1 LIEFVHNEYSLCK
14 TFITLN
20 IKTYPNKNSYY
31 LTMKY
36 FLSIDQ
42 GTTSTR
48 CILFNIDGTV
58 AFSHQIELTQYF
70 PDNNCVEHDPI
81 EIIDSVNKCLENV
94 VNDIDVNEII
104 SIGITNQR
112 ETTVAWS
119 KSTGK
124 PFYNAIV
131 WQDTRTQDICD
142 ELIKNKR
149 LTELIKSTG
158 LPISTY
164 FSLSKI
170 IWLIENVPS
179 IKSSLLD
186 DVCFGTVDSWILYN
200 LTGNFYTD
208 VTNASR
214 TLIYDLYNMEWSD
227 DILNEL
233 NIPKHSL
240 PEVKPSLSNFGEIDG
255 VIEGVPITAILG
267 DQQAALFG
275 QNCTNKGDVKNTY
288 GTGCFALT
296 NTGTDIIESENGL
309 LTTVAYQIE
318 GEEPLYAIEGS
329 VPIAGAAVQW
339 LRDNLNIIKSS
350 DEIESLA
357 MGEKDNGDVYF
368 VPAFSGLFSPHWD
381 ETARGSLF
389 GLTRFSN
396 KSHIAR
402 SVLESVAFQSYELLQ
417 SMEKDLGI
425 EFQNLKVDGGMVS
438 NNLLMQFQSDILNK
452 TIISQEINEITALG
466 AGVASYIFAKNL
478 NIENVGDFI
487 STFKTW
493 NPNMSNESRENLLTS
508 WFKAIEKSKHWL

>member
-1 LIEFVHNEYSLCK
+1 
-14 TFITLN
+14 
-20 IKTYPNKNSYY
+20 
-31 LTMKY
+31 MKY

-48 CILFNIDGTV
+48 CILFNTDGSI
-58 AFSHQIELTQYF
+58 ASSHQIELTQYF
-70 PDNNCVEHDPI
+70 PDNNSVEHDPI
-81 EIIDSVNKCLENV
+81 EIIDSVNKCIQNV
-94 VNDIDVNEII
+94 VNDIDVNEIV

-131 WQDTRTQDICD
+131 WQDTRTQSICD

-149 LTELIKSTG
+149 FTELIKNTG

-170 IWLIENVPS
+170 LWLIENVS
-179 IKSSLLD
+179 EIKSSLNS
-186 DVCFGTVDSWILYN
+186 DVCFGTIDSWIVYN

-214 TLIYDLYNMEWSD
+214 TLMYDLYNMEWSD

-233 NIPKHSL
+233 SIPKQSL
-240 PEVKPSLSNFGEIDG
+240 PEVKPSLSNFGEING
-255 VIEGVPITAILG
+255 VIDSVPITAILG

-275 QNCTNKGDVKNTY
+275 QNCTTKGDVKNTY

-296 NTGTDIIESENGL
+296 NTGTDIIKSNNGL

-318 GEEPLYAIEGS
+318 GEKPLYALEGS

-339 LRDNLNIIKSS
+339 LRDNLNIIKES

-357 MGEKDNGDVYF
+357 MTEKDNGDVYF

-402 SVLESVAFQSYELLQ
+402 SVLESVAFQSYELLK
-417 SMEKDLGI
+417 SMEKDLNT

-438 NNLLMQFQSDILNK
+438 NNLLMQFQSDILDK

-478 NIENVGDFI
+478 DIDNVGKFI
-487 STFKTW
+487 SSSNSWT
-493 NPNMSNESRENLLTS
+493 PNMSNESRDKLLAS

>member
-1 LIEFVHNEYSLCK
+1 LFEFVHNEYSLCK

>member
-1 LIEFVHNEYSLCK
+1 
-14 TFITLN
+14 
-20 IKTYPNKNSYY
+20 
-31 LTMKY
+31 MKY

-48 CILFNIDGTV
+48 CILFNTDGSI
-58 AFSHQIELTQYF
+58 ASSHQIELTQYF
-70 PDNNCVEHDPI
+70 PDNNSVEHDPI
-81 EIIDSVNKCLENV
+81 EIIDSVNKCIQNV
-94 VNDIDVNEII
+94 VNDIDVNEIV

-131 WQDTRTQDICD
+131 WQDTRTQSICD

-149 LTELIKSTG
+149 FTELIKNTG

-170 IWLIENVPS
+170 LWLIENVS
-179 IKSSLLD
+179 EIKSSLNS
-186 DVCFGTVDSWILYN
+186 DVCFGTIDSWIVYN

-214 TLIYDLYNMEWSD
+214 TLLYDLYNMEWSD

-233 NIPKHSL
+233 SIPKQSL
-240 PEVKPSLSNFGEIDG
+240 PEVKPSLSNFGEING
-255 VIEGVPITAILG
+255 VIDSVPITAILG

-275 QNCTNKGDVKNTY
+275 QNCTTKGDVKNTY

-296 NTGTDIIESENGL
+296 NTGTDIIKSNNGL

-318 GEEPLYAIEGS
+318 GEKPLYALEGS

-339 LRDNLNIIKSS
+339 LRDNLNIIKES

-357 MGEKDNGDVYF
+357 LTEKDNGDVYF

-402 SVLESVAFQSYELLQ
+402 SVLESVAFQSYELLK
-417 SMEKDLGI
+417 SMEKDLNT

-438 NNLLMQFQSDILNK
+438 NNLLMQFQSDILDK

-478 NIENVGDFI
+478 DIDNVSKFI
-487 STFKTW
+487 SSSNSWT
-493 NPNMSNESRENLLTS
+493 PNMSNESRDNLLAS